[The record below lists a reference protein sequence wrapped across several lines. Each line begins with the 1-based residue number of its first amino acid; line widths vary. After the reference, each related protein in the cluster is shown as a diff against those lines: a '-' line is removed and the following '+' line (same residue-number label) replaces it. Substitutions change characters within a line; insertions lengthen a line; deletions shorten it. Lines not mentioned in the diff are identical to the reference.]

1 MPGSREAGAWH
12 RFSLGAWLPRSGC
25 LAPLLWDVRLHPYR
39 SSVAKPLEEWTLEE
53 LRAEAIQLIEQLA
66 RRAAAPPAAGGRKG
80 PDVVRACENWVRG
93 LAWDETFT
101 EEMVDDELSIHE
113 RKTGQELGPLERE
126 RLVQLWRTNYGERY
140 RDAA

>member
-1 MPGSREAGAWH
+1 M
-12 RFSLGAWLPRSGC
+12 
-25 LAPLLWDVRLHPYR
+25 
-39 SSVAKPLEEWTLEE
+39 AKPLEEWTLEE
-53 LRAEAIQLIEQLA
+53 LRAEAIRLIEQLA